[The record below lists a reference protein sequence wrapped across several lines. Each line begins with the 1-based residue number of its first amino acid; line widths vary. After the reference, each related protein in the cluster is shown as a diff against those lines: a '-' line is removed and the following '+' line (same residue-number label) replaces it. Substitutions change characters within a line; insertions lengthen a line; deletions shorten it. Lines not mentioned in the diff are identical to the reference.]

1 MNDSISHNVETSEY
15 TIALSNTFEANSFV
29 DALEQ
34 MVAWVSD
41 YAYSAGYRISWTE
54 EIDGVRQDKSVFVD
68 AEKVLA
74 NPFD

>member
-1 MNDSISHNVETSEY
+1 MDEY
-15 TIALSNTFEANSFV
+15 TVSLSNTFEADSFK

-54 EIDGVRQDKSVFVD
+54 YVDNVREDKSVFVD
-68 AEKVLA
+68 AERILGDI
-74 NPFD
+74 NG

>member
-1 MNDSISHNVETSEY
+1 MDEY
-15 TIALSNTFEANSFV
+15 TVSLSNTFEADSFK

-54 EIDGVRQDKSVFVD
+54 YIDNVREDKSVFVD
-68 AEKVLA
+68 AEKLLGDP
-74 NPFD
+74 NG

>member
-1 MNDSISHNVETSEY
+1 MDEY
-15 TIALSNTFEANSFV
+15 TVSLSNTLEADSFK

-54 EIDGVRQDKSVFVD
+54 YIDGIREDKSVFVD
-68 AEKVLA
+68 AERILGDI
-74 NPFD
+74 NG

>member
-1 MNDSISHNVETSEY
+1 MDEY
-15 TIALSNTFEANSFV
+15 TVSLSNTFEADSFK

-54 EIDGVRQDKSVFVD
+54 YINGVREDKSVFVD
-68 AEKVLA
+68 AEKLLGDI
-74 NPFD
+74 NG

>member
-1 MNDSISHNVETSEY
+1 MDEY
-15 TIALSNTFEANSFV
+15 TVSLSNTFEADSFK

-54 EIDGVRQDKSVFVD
+54 YVDNVREDKSVFVD
-68 AEKVLA
+68 AERILG
-74 NPFD
+74 DIDG

>member
-1 MNDSISHNVETSEY
+1 MDEY
-15 TIALSNTFEANSFV
+15 TVSLSNTFEADSFK

-54 EIDGVRQDKSVFVD
+54 YDDNVREDKSVFVD
-68 AEKVLA
+68 AERILGDI
-74 NPFD
+74 NG

>member
-1 MNDSISHNVETSEY
+1 MDEY
-15 TIALSNTFEANSFV
+15 TVSLSNTFEADSFK

-54 EIDGVRQDKSVFVD
+54 YVDNVREDKSVFVD
-68 AEKVLA
+68 AEKLLGDP
-74 NPFD
+74 NG

>member
-1 MNDSISHNVETSEY
+1 MDEY
-15 TIALSNTFEANSFV
+15 TVSLSNTFEADSFK

-54 EIDGVRQDKSVFVD
+54 YVDHVREDRSVFVD
-68 AEKVLA
+68 AERILGDP
-74 NPFD
+74 NG

>member
-1 MNDSISHNVETSEY
+1 MDEY
-15 TIALSNTFEANSFV
+15 TVSLSNTFEADSFK

-54 EIDGVRQDKSVFVD
+54 YIDGIREYKSVFVD
-68 AEKVLA
+68 AERILGDI
-74 NPFD
+74 NG

>member
-1 MNDSISHNVETSEY
+1 MDEY
-15 TIALSNTFEANSFV
+15 TVSLSNTFEADSFK

-54 EIDGVRQDKSVFVD
+54 VVDGQENDRSVFVD
-68 AEKVLA
+68 AERVLDT
-74 NPFD
+74 NF

>member
-1 MNDSISHNVETSEY
+1 MMDEY
-15 TIALSNTFEANSFV
+15 TVSLSNTFEADSFK

-54 EIDGVRQDKSVFVD
+54 YIDNVREDRSVFVD
-68 AEKVLA
+68 AEKLLGDP
-74 NPFD
+74 NG

>member
-1 MNDSISHNVETSEY
+1 MDEY
-15 TIALSNTFEANSFV
+15 TVSLNNTFEANSFK

-41 YAYSAGYRISWTE
+41 YAYAAGYRISWDE
-54 EIDGVRQDKSVFVD
+54 VVDGIAEHKSVFVD
-68 AEKVLA
+68 AERVLN

>member
-1 MNDSISHNVETSEY
+1 MSEY
-15 TIALSNTFEANSFV
+15 TISLSNTFEADSFR

-54 EIDGVRQDKSVFVD
+54 YINDIPEEKSVFVD
-68 AEKVLA
+68 AERV
-74 NPFD
+74 FGDIYG